1 MAVMQDYGIVAKFSV
16 LNMWKMGNYGFLPA
30 SSYPG
35 LIKQNLHE
43 ITLASL

>member
-1 MAVMQDYGIVAKFSV
+1 MPVMQDYGIVPKFSA
-16 LNMWKMGNYGFLPA
+16 LNMWKIGNYGFLPA

-35 LIKQNLHE
+35 LIKLNLHD